1 MSANKTLLTHL
12 PTFSADGIHLHAP
25 RSWDELTQEQLRY
38 VLHLMALHD
47 GDRDAVKT
55 YMLFRFC
62 GFSKIA
68 QRTRFTKDGPVCLW
82 ECRFVGLKG
91 VFYISS
97 WQVQALTEQLA
108 FVDNPEECGARL
120 DGVAGLQAVD
130 KLLHG
135 VSFFRY
141 LECEKYYQM
150 AIATQEPRWPDE
162 LARRLYLT
170 EDGEMAPSLV
180 LDDGE
185 RLGTLMWFGHVKSVM
200 ALHFRH
206 FFRKVEGGSGQALT
220 GMAFLE
226 AMNAQVRAL
235 TDGDVTK
242 EQQVFD
248 TDCWRA
254 LTELDQKAREAEEF
268 KKMQNKNNGYG

>member
-1 MSANKTLLTHL
+1 MNTRKTLQTRQ
-12 PTFSADGIHLHAP
+12 PSSSADGIHLFAP
-25 RSWDELTQEQLRY
+25 RSWDELSQEQLRY
-38 VLHLMALHD
+38 VLNLLVLHD
-47 GDRDAVKT
+47 GERDVVKT
-55 YMLFRFC
+55 YMLYRFC
-62 GFSKIA
+62 GFTHIA
-68 QRTRFTKDGPVCLW
+68 RRTRFTKEGPVCLW
-82 ECRFVGLKG
+82 ECRFAGLEG

-97 WQVQALTEQLA
+97 WQVQALIGQFA
-108 FVDNPEECGARL
+108 FIDNPEDCSVRL
-120 DGVAGLQAVD
+120 DDIAGLRAVD

-135 VSFFRY
+135 VSFFNY
-141 LECEKYYQM
+141 LECEKYYQL
-150 AIATQEPRWPDE
+150 AIATQEPRYPDE
-162 LARRLYLT
+162 LARRLYRT
-170 EDGEMAPSLV
+170 EEGEVAPSMV

-200 ALHFRH
+200 AVHFKH
-206 FFRKVEGGSGQALT
+206 FFKKVEGASEKALT

-254 LTELDQKAREAEEF
+254 LTELDQKAREAEEYR
-268 KKMQNKNNGYG
+268 KMQNKK

>member
-1 MSANKTLLTHL
+1 MNTNKTLLTHL
-12 PTFSADGIHLHAP
+12 PSFSDDGIRLHAP

-38 VLHLMALHD
+38 VFQLMVLHD

-68 QRTRFTKDGPVCLW
+68 QRTRITENGPVCLW
-82 ECRFVGLKG
+82 ECRFVKLKG

-97 WQVQALTEQLA
+97 WQVQALIGQLA
-108 FVDNPEECGARL
+108 YVDNPEECSVRL
-120 DGVAGLQAVD
+120 DDIAGLRAVD

-135 VSFFRY
+135 VSFFNY

-150 AIATQEPRWPDE
+150 AIATQEPRWADA
-162 LARRLYLT
+162 LARRLYRT
-170 EDGEMAPSLV
+170 EDGEMAQTLV

-200 ALHFRH
+200 ALHFKH
-206 FFRKVEGGSGQALT
+206 FFRKVEGTGDKTLT
-220 GMAFLE
+220 GSAFLE

-254 LTELDQKAREAEEF
+254 LTELDQKAREAEEYRKLKN
-268 KKMQNKNNGYG
+268 KK